1 MCLEGGSQQVVF
13 CICGF
18 PGFLQNKLDI
28 LQVSFYSYLV
38 STLWAL
44 SARGNGMVSVSD
56 AGLSL
61 SPATFPCALLPCL
74 HSAELVQG
82 LGPLQLPGA
91 QGQQSVSHCSSRI
104 VLWTSSRL
112 WWGVGWEWP
121 RLPQEDILTLWLC
134 CAGRAV
140 VIVRGHPPMVTPCLW
155 CVGWG
160 GGILLIILSF
170 LNDRRKTCSL
180 QEKKLENMDKQKRK
194 RKKRRKSP
202 TEHF

>member
-28 LQVSFYSYLV
+28 LQVSFYSYLD

-44 SARGNGMVSVSD
+44 SAGGNGMVSVSD

-91 QGQQSVSHCSSRI
+91 QGCPTYCRSRGIAGLGGRKLEPEPLGCSHTCSRI
-104 VLWTSSRL
+104 HSFTLPPSHWPAP
-112 WWGVGWEWP
+112 GVPW
-121 RLPQEDILTLWLC
+121 R
-134 CAGRAV
+134 RA
-140 VIVRGHPPMVTPCLW
+140 RP
-155 CVGWG
+155 
-160 GGILLIILSF
+160 
-170 LNDRRKTCSL
+170 
-180 QEKKLENMDKQKRK
+180 
-194 RKKRRKSP
+194 
-202 TEHF
+202 